1 MHYKDDPTIMAWE
14 LMNEPRCTSDPSGR
28 TIQAWIMEMA
38 SHVKSID
45 RNHLLEAGLEGF
57 YGQSTP
63 QKKRLN
69 PSLDI
74 GTDFIANNQIPGIDF
89 ATVHSYPDQ
98 WLSSS
103 SEQYQLSFLNNWLDA
118 HIRDARI
125 ILRKP
130 ILLAEFGKSWKDPGF
145 NTYQRD
151 RLFNIVYNKIYW
163 SAKTGGPASGG
174 LFWQLLARGM
184 ESFRDGYE
192 IILSERSSTANVIA
206 QQSHK
211 LDQIRKIFTRR
222 RNVQR
227 WKRARAKRRGGWHG
241 LWKRVYSLSDEWFVP
256 PGDYGLS
263 SVIGPSIPQTTLQA
277 LLGHA
282 CFATSSDRNMVSTI
296 RAHNLRK
303 LCTVP
308 NIAFIGNKDILVSQ
322 TTSINSFRKQHVPNA
337 INMLELNSL
346 LKNLVK
352 TGDLH
357 EARQMFDVMPQRDE
371 ISWTIIISGYVRAM
385 KSSEALP
392 LFSKMWVSPGLSM
405 DPFCLSIALKAC
417 ALEFNLNYGELL
429 HGYLVKSGFINSV
442 FAGSAL
448 LDMYAKFG
456 KIELGIKVFDEM
468 PIKSVVSWTAIIT
481 GLVHG
486 EYYKKGLVY
495 LSEMRKSGVEYDS
508 YTLAIVLKA
517 CACLGA
523 LNFGREI
530 HTHTVKRGF
539 NDTSYVANS
548 LSTMYNKCGKLDYG
562 LRLFDKMNTRDV
574 VSWTSIIT
582 TYVQMRE
589 DVNAIEAFTRM
600 QEAGVSPNEFTF
612 AAVIASCSGLVRISW
627 GEQLHAHVLRI
638 GLADTLSVANSLMT
652 MYSKCGQI
660 SSAAMVFHGMSRRD
674 TISWSTIIAVYS
686 QGGYGEEAFEHLS
699 WMRKEGPKP
708 TQFAFASVLSV
719 CGNMAILEQGRQL
732 HAHVLSIGLEQEEM
746 IQSAL
751 VNMYSKC
758 GCIKDAEKVFNEAEN
773 YNIVTWTAM
782 INGYADHGYIHETIN
797 LFKMLSKVG
806 LKPDSVTFI
815 GLLTAC
821 SHAGLADLGFHYF
834 NLMSSEYQIRPSK
847 EHYGCM
853 IDLLCRAGRLTEAE
867 EMIKS
872 MPFHRDDVVWSTLLR
887 ACRVQ
892 GNVDCGERAAE
903 KLLEMDPN
911 CAGTHI
917 TLANIYSAKGKWRE
931 AADVRKMMRTKGV
944 MKEPGWSW
952 IKVKDRV
959 SAFVAGER
967 SYPEGEEIYGMLDL
981 LASRV
986 DISVQ
991 ELGSLL
997 DLED

>member
-1 MHYKDDPTIMAWE
+1 
-14 LMNEPRCTSDPSGR
+14 
-28 TIQAWIMEMA
+28 
-38 SHVKSID
+38 
-45 RNHLLEAGLEGF
+45 
-57 YGQSTP
+57 
-63 QKKRLN
+63 
-69 PSLDI
+69 
-74 GTDFIANNQIPGIDF
+74 
-89 ATVHSYPDQ
+89 
-98 WLSSS
+98 
-103 SEQYQLSFLNNWLDA
+103 
-118 HIRDARI
+118 
-125 ILRKP
+125 
-130 ILLAEFGKSWKDPGF
+130 
-145 NTYQRD
+145 
-151 RLFNIVYNKIYW
+151 
-163 SAKTGGPASGG
+163 
-174 LFWQLLARGM
+174 
-184 ESFRDGYE
+184 
-192 IILSERSSTANVIA
+192 
-206 QQSHK
+206 
-211 LDQIRKIFTRR
+211 
-222 RNVQR
+222 
-227 WKRARAKRRGGWHG
+227 
-241 LWKRVYSLSDEWFVP
+241 
-256 PGDYGLS
+256 
-263 SVIGPSIPQTTLQA
+263 
-277 LLGHA
+277 
-282 CFATSSDRNMVSTI
+282 MVSTI
-296 RAHNLRK
+296 RVHNLRK
-303 LCTVP
+303 VCTVP

-371 ISWTIIISGYVRAM
+371 ISWTTIISGYVRAM
-385 KSSEALP
+385 KSSEALL
-392 LFSKMWVSPGLSM
+392 LFSKMWLSPGLSM

-417 ALEFNLNYGELL
+417 ALEFNLNFGELL

-456 KIELGIKVFDEM
+456 KIELGIIVFDEM

-486 EYYKKGLVY
+486 GYYKKGLVY

-627 GEQLHAHVLRI
+627 GEQLHAHVLRS

-821 SHAGLADLGFHYF
+821 SHAGLAGLGFHYF
-834 NLMSSEYQIRPSK
+834 NLMSSKYQIRPSK